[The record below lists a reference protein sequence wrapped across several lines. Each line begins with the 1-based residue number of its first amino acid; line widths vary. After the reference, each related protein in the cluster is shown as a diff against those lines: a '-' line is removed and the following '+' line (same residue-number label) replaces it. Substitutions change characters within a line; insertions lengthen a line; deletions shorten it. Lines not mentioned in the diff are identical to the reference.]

1 MADCGE
7 LKPTIFVSVPRLYN
21 RIYGIIK
28 GKFKDAEGCSS
39 YLIQKGLA
47 SKQYYLENQASYTNA
62 FYDKL
67 VFSKL

>member
-1 MADCGE
+1 M
-7 LKPTIFVSVPRLYN
+7 YN

-39 YLIQKGLA
+39 YLIQKGLE